1 MAKRIDIK
9 QIVKD
14 YHDFVADTKEK
25 YMTFLKEVL
34 KTTENNIIR
43 FEQGLKIDFNGGVV
57 LFNLWNDGGDL
68 MVETE
73 HNDYMSVEDL
83 PISDLTLIA
92 VEVMENVCGIFE
104 ED

>member
-1 MAKRIDIK
+1 MAKKIDIK

-14 YHDFVADTKEK
+14 YHYFVADTKEK

-34 KTTENNIIR
+34 KRNDDNLVR
-43 FEQGLKIDFNGGVV
+43 FENGLRIDFNGGVV
-57 LFNLWNDGGDL
+57 LFNLFNHGSDL

-73 HNDYMSVEDL
+73 NNDYMAVEDL
-83 PISDLTLIA
+83 PISDITLIT
-92 VEVMENVCGIFE
+92 VEVMENVCGVFE

>member
-1 MAKRIDIK
+1 MAKKIDIK
-9 QIVKD
+9 NVVEQ
-14 YHDFVADTKEK
+14 YHDFVANTKEK

-43 FEQGLKIDFNGGVV
+43 FEHGLKIDFNGGVV
-57 LFNLWNDGGDL
+57 LFNLWNDSGDL

-73 HNDYMSVEDL
+73 YNDYMAVEDL

>member
-1 MAKRIDIK
+1 MAKKIDIK
-9 QIVKD
+9 QIVKN
-14 YHDFVADTKEK
+14 YHDFVADT
-25 YMTFLKEVL
+25 KEVL

-73 HNDYMSVEDL
+73 HNDYMAVEDL
-83 PISDLTLIA
+83 PISDITLIA